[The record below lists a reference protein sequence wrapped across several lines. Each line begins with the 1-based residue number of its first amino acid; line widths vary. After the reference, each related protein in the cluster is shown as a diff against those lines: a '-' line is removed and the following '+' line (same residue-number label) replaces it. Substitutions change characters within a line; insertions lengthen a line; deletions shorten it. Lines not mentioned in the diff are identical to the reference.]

1 MTTIAYDH
9 ENKTIAV
16 DSRMTLQG
24 VISSDDKDKVI
35 YKGAVAWVLCGSICD
50 LDDFTSLTKGQR
62 FESELTID
70 ASGIRAVDSKA
81 YHVFMHEGVFCEE
94 LLTCNLTLGS
104 GSKFA
109 TASMDYGSSA
119 KEAVEYAMTR
129 DIYTGGKVKEI
140 KL

>member
-9 ENKTIAV
+9 DNKVIAV

-50 LDDFTSLTKGQR
+50 FDDFTSLTKGQR
-62 FESELTID
+62 FEGELTLD
-70 ASGIRAVDSKA
+70 ASGIRAVDGKA
-81 YHVFMHEGVFCEE
+81 YHVFMHEGVLCEE

-104 GSKFA
+104 GAKFA
-109 TASMDYGSSA
+109 TAAMDYGSSA
-119 KEAVEYAMTR
+119 REAVEYAMTR
-129 DIYTGGKVKEI
+129 DIYTGGKARKVE
-140 KL
+140 L